1 MSTSSHHHRENQAPA
16 GPPASARSPNPHPS
30 SSLSLL
36 LQLAATLVRCRVG
49 LPAIRAK
56 RMRGKKRR
64 GGKDEAF
71 FSAYRLGV
79 QEGRMMMPLTL
90 LFLPSLWT
98 EVQHRWM
105 QRGEQKRGTERDRMQ
120 TPAAGVTSRENEMRG
135 KAAKKRKESPCAAFL
150 CLPWRESFI
159 LVSQRA
165 VDSPKH

>member
-56 RMRGKKRR
+56 RMRGKNEEGEKTKR
-64 GGKDEAF
+64 F

-120 TPAAGVTSRENEMRG
+120 TPAAGVTSRENENEG
-135 KAAKKRKESPCAAFL
+135 KGGKKEE
-150 CLPWRESFI
+150 RESWCCFS
-159 LVSQRA
+159 LSSLERVLY
-165 VDSPKH
+165 PCEPEGCGFT